1 MGKLLKQEGH
11 FNVYRI
17 ALFLVFLFSFILK
30 LYFSTRYPLIAGMD
44 AGYYV
49 MHIKDVF
56 LYGYPQVSDPPIAF
70 YLGALFTWLANDLFL
85 GFKVAISL
93 FSAAICF
100 PIYKIAKYVTKD
112 RAVAVFA
119 GFLASFST
127 SNMFI
132 MGDLFKNTIGLF
144 FGAWFVYLA
153 VKSIRET
160 STRNTALAI
169 VAFVLMLGTHFSSSA
184 YLLFSI
190 TPLLLLLPI
199 YNFMHE
205 KRITTESLKCFA
217 IIGGI
222 GLAALAVLLLKPGL
236 LGDYSIGPVG
246 LEYLDDGPPG
256 KSGTINLNMF
266 SMYSFFSLLAMLGL
280 YSAYRI
286 DPKWA
291 ILFIP
296 WIVVSFL
303 LTQPMFVDD
312 SWVFRFEMN
321 TYIPIAL
328 LAGLGAFYF
337 RKEKAVFYAV
347 MLLMSL
353 HTLYMFTDSGMQ
365 RMPLISMQE
374 YQALSEFAK
383 AHPGSQIFG
392 PRGGLAYWVQA
403 AGLET
408 TDDPSPAPGKY
419 AMFSIQAPKPGGMGG
434 ASQTPSITESELRK
448 ISEPGSVAAEFGN
461 FVLVETTGMHKPEL
475 ADGSSPKPPLP
486 KP

>member
-1 MGKLLKQEGH
+1 MKNPFEQDGPL
-11 FNVYRI
+11 NIYRVAI
-17 ALFLVFLFSFILK
+17 TLVFIASFLLK
-30 LYFSTRYPLIAGMD
+30 LYFATRYPLIAGMD

-49 MHIKDVF
+49 MHIQDVF
-56 LYGYPQVSDPPIAF
+56 THGYPQVSDPPTAF
-70 YLGALFTWLANDLFL
+70 YIGAFFAPLAGDIFL
-85 GFKVAISL
+85 GFKIAISL

-100 PIYKIAKYVTKD
+100 PIYKIAKYITRD

-132 MGDLFKNTIGLF
+132 MGDLFKNTLGLF
-144 FGAWFVYLA
+144 FGAWFIYLSI
-153 VKSIRET
+153 KSIMET
-160 STRNTALAI
+160 GTRNTALAI
-169 VAFVLMLGTHFSSSA
+169 LAFVLMLGTHFSSSA

-205 KRITTESLKCFA
+205 KKITTESLKCFA

-222 GLAALAVLLLKPGL
+222 GIAALLVLLLKPGL

-256 KSGTINLNMF
+256 KSDSINLSMF
-266 SMYSFFSLLAMLGL
+266 STYGFFSLLAMLGL

-296 WIVVSFL
+296 WIIVSFL

-321 TYIPIAL
+321 TYIPISL

-337 RKEKAVFYAV
+337 RKEKAIFYAV

-353 HTLYMFTDSGMQ
+353 HTIYMFADSGLQ
-365 RMPLISMQE
+365 RTPLISMQE
-374 YQALSEFAK
+374 FQSLSVFAE
-383 AHPGSQIFG
+383 AHPGAQVFG
-392 PRGGLAYWVQA
+392 PHGGLAYWVQA

-408 TDDPSPAPGKY
+408 TDDPSPAQNKY
-419 AMFSIQAPKPGGMGG
+419 TMFSIQRPKPGAMGG
-434 ASQTPSITESELRK
+434 TAQTISISQSELNK
-448 ISEPGSVAAEFGN
+448 ISSPGSVAAEFGN
-461 FVLVETTGMHKPEL
+461 FVLVETTGLRKP
-475 ADGSSPKPPLP
+475 AKP
-486 KP
+486 

>member
-1 MGKLLKQEGH
+1 MKNPFEQDGPL
-11 FNVYRI
+11 NIYRI
-17 ALFLVFLFSFILK
+17 ALALVFIASFLLK
-30 LYFSTRYPLIAGMD
+30 LYFATRYPLIAGMD

-49 MHIKDVF
+49 MHIQEVF
-56 LYGYPQVSDPPIAF
+56 THGYPQVGDPPIAF
-70 YLGALFTWLANDLFL
+70 YIGAFFTYLAGDIFL
-85 GFKVAISL
+85 GFKIAISL

-205 KRITTESLKCFA
+205 KKITTESFKCFA

-256 KSGTINLNMF
+256 KSDTINLNMF

-280 YSAYRI
+280 YSAYKI

-365 RMPLISMQE
+365 RMPMITLEEFRGMEVFSE
-374 YQALSEFAK
+374 NHPQAE
-383 AHPGSQIFG
+383 IIG
-392 PRGGLAYWVQA
+392 PYAGLAYWVEA

-408 TDDPSPAPGKY
+408 AGEGPPPPGSYLLACASSPK
-419 AMFSIQAPKPGGMGG
+419 
-434 ASQTPSITESELRK
+434 
-448 ISEPGSVAAEFGN
+448 EPGSQCQTISLPEGTLQELSRKGEVEAVFGR
-461 FVLVETTGMHKPEL
+461 FFLLRPSDEL
-475 ADGSSPKPPLP
+475 KSGIPARQKPPKLP
-486 KP
+486 PRP

>member
-1 MGKLLKQEGH
+1 MKNPFEQDGPL
-11 FNVYRI
+11 NIYRVAI
-17 ALFLVFLFSFILK
+17 TLVFIVSFLLK
-30 LYFSTRYPLIAGMD
+30 LYFATRYPLIAGMD

-49 MHIKDVF
+49 MHIQDVF
-56 LYGYPQVSDPPIAF
+56 THGYPQVSDPPIAF
-70 YLGALFTWLANDLFL
+70 YIGAFFAHLAGDLFL

-100 PIYKIAKYVTKD
+100 PIYKIAKYITRD

-144 FGAWFVYLA
+144 FGAWFIYLSI
-153 VKSIRET
+153 KSIRET

-184 YLLFSI
+184 YLLFSM

-199 YNFMHE
+199 YSFMHE

-217 IIGGI
+217 IMGGI
-222 GLAALAVLLLKPGL
+222 GIAALAVLIIKPGL

-256 KSGTINLNMF
+256 KSDSINLSMF

-291 ILFIP
+291 LLFVP
-296 WIVVSFL
+296 WIAVSFL
-303 LTQPMFVDD
+303 LTQPLFVDN

-321 TYIPIAL
+321 TYIPISL

-337 RKEKAVFYAV
+337 RKEKTIFYAV
-347 MLLMSL
+347 MLLMAL
-353 HTLYMFTDSGMQ
+353 HTLYMFMDSGLQ
-365 RMPLISMQE
+365 RTPLISMQE
-374 YQALSEFAK
+374 FQSLSGFAE
-383 AHPGSQIFG
+383 AHPGAQVFG
-392 PRGGLAYWVQA
+392 PHGGLAYWVQA

-419 AMFSIQAPKPGGMGG
+419 AMFSIQRPKPGGMGG
-434 ASQTPSITESELRK
+434 VAQTISIPESELNK
-448 ISEPGSVAAEFGN
+448 ISASGSVSAEFGN
-461 FVLVETTGMHKPEL
+461 FVLVETTGL
-475 ADGSSPKPPLP
+475 RKPPRP
-486 KP
+486 